1 MSTDEL
7 IRRPS
12 TPPPCPKCGKP
23 LWVLFEKVAQSYH
36 WDATKRLFVL
46 NCEGNKPT
54 LSMHETVLGEDD
66 GRYGDG
72 SNLYCPYCD
81 TEIDEYPT
89 YPHPMRILLTKK
101 NGN

>member
-1 MSTDEL
+1 
-7 IRRPS
+7 
-12 TPPPCPKCGKP
+12 
-23 LWVLFEKVAQSYH
+23 
-36 WDATKRLFVL
+36 
-46 NCEGNKPT
+46 
-54 LSMHETVLGEDD
+54 MHETVLGEDD